1 MINKIGIKI
10 VKDNPEKIKRTKESM
25 EHCAFVGLARDGKAF
40 YAQKED
46 ISCPLA
52 SYNLGLEEP
61 NDENLR
67 ALAKTLVGWDD
78 AKNEDVGLKYLKS
91 RQVLPLEMKYI
102 LYFPMPNDEYEP
114 DVVIEILT
122 PDEIMA
128 RVREMT
134 YFSGEI
140 GRFFSSGVG
149 AMCGECTAYPVLTG
163 KPNLSVG
170 CSGSR
175 PRTKLKPDEMFL
187 ALPYGYISE
196 EYL

>member
-10 VKDNPEKIKRTKESM
+10 VKDKPENLKRTKQAM
-25 EHCAFVGLARDGKAF
+25 EHCALAGLARDKKAF
-40 YAQKED
+40 YAQNED

-52 SYNLGLEEP
+52 RYNLGLAEY
-61 NDENLR
+61 NDEDLR
-67 ALAKTLVGWDD
+67 ALARILVGWDD
-78 AKNEDVGLKYLKS
+78 AKTEEIGIKYLKS
-91 RQVLPLEMKYI
+91 RQVLPFERKYI
-102 LYFPMPNDEYEP
+102 LYFPMPNNEYEP

-122 PDEIMA
+122 PDELMEK
-128 RVREMT
+128 VREIT

-140 GRFFSSGVG
+140 GGFFSSGVG
-149 AMCGECTAYPVLTG
+149 AMCGECTAYPILTG

-175 PRTKLKPDEMFL
+175 PRVKLKTDEMFL
-187 ALPYGYISE
+187 ALPYGYTAK